1 MKRQAKR
8 YEKKDKA
15 IYNAKWNPDRDRRED
30 YKNLKKVP
38 KVYALDMNTDEFLEK
53 LLESQELSDLF
64 DRQQVLG
71 TKATFVIEMEIDEF
85 TTVAC
90 EFKYFNNLNRYGG
103 QKYQVI
109 NGKVDVFS
117 GNIRLLSDE
126 PTRTYLIYHGTMFE
140 LMFHIKINVLRFNTS
155 HVIVFN
161 SVLSTVEF
169 TGDAFKIQHEI
180 GGFYMENS
188 TTQTIGILSVHN
200 TEPVFVG
207 KEVHV
212 FHEIAMLGEDACLF
226 KDCLLHMNI
235 QIDDTYF
242 RILRRNGN
250 KFVKLTGE
258 I

>member
-109 NGKVDVFS
+109 NGKVNVWSLLGMLLRFS
-117 GNIRLLSDE
+117 MRLVVSIWRTQQHRRLEYLACIILSLFLLEKRCMSFMRLLCLE
-126 PTRTYLIYHGTMFE
+126 RMHVCLRTVCYT
-140 LMFHIKINVLRFNTS
+140 
-155 HVIVFN
+155 
-161 SVLSTVEF
+161 
-169 TGDAFKIQHEI
+169 
-180 GGFYMENS
+180 
-188 TTQTIGILSVHN
+188 
-200 TEPVFVG
+200 
-207 KEVHV
+207 
-212 FHEIAMLGEDACLF
+212 
-226 KDCLLHMNI
+226 
-235 QIDDTYF
+235 
-242 RILRRNGN
+242 
-250 KFVKLTGE
+250 
-258 I
+258 